1 MTDQEINALVAHGI
15 SAFNAGDHDRA
26 YALFVQA
33 LQTNPQHEVGW
44 LWMSAVVR
52 EAAER
57 RYCLEQVLAINPQHQ
72 AAQRG
77 LTKFPGD
84 LPSRSPLPPQPA
96 APVNAP
102 AAPVNAPAAPVNAPA
117 APVSAPAVPVSAPA
131 APVSAPAAPV
141 SAPAVPVSTTVP
153 ILAVPNPSPVRVIPF
168 AIRIGNKP
176 NVPRAIPGRTPH
188 HGWTSGAFKSR
199 DAD

>member
-102 AAPVNAPAAPVNAPA
+102 AAPV
-117 APVSAPAVPVSAPA
+117 
-131 APVSAPAAPV
+131 
-141 SAPAVPVSTTVP
+141 SAPAVPVSTTCTHP
-153 ILAVPNPSPVRVIPF
+153 GCTEPVTRAGHTFCYTHWKQTKRPKSDSRQNT
-168 AIRIGNKP
+168 A
-176 NVPRAIPGRTPH
+176 PRMDIWCVQKQRC
-188 HGWTSGAFKSR
+188 
-199 DAD
+199 

>member
-1 MTDQEINALVAHGI
+1 MEIVATYPDRWFDMTDQEINALVAHGI

-96 APVNAP
+96 APVTAP
-102 AAPVNAPAAPVNAPA
+102 AAPVSAPAAPVNAPA

-131 APVSAPAAPV
+131 
-141 SAPAVPVSTTVP
+141 VPVSTTCTHP
-153 ILAVPNPSPVRVIPF
+153 GCTEPVTRAGHTFCYTHWKQTKRPKSDSRQNT
-168 AIRIGNKP
+168 A
-176 NVPRAIPGRTPH
+176 PRMDIWCVQKQRC
-188 HGWTSGAFKSR
+188 
-199 DAD
+199 